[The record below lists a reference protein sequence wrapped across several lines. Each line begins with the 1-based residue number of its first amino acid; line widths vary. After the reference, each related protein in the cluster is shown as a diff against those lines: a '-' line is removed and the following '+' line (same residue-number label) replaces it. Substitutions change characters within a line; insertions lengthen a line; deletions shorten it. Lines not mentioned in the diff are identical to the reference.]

1 MHAVASDFRVLLLHA
16 PSYEVLGNV
25 AGRPWRGRSTA
36 HILGLGYLRGAIS
49 DIAQCVVLDVSTRPD
64 PARAVEEHLSENRY
78 DLIGL
83 SAIVFSLGWAQVF
96 AQIARRTHP
105 RALVVLGGAS
115 TTFPIS
121 LLWERVPDAHGIVV
135 GEGELA
141 LRGLVEAMR
150 AGNPLDGLPGIVWS
164 GSGHERPATPSP
176 QPEMDAL
183 EFPRPAL
190 GRTGIDLHPPYGLYA
205 PIAPYETSRG
215 CPWPCSFCTIRRGY
229 RKRSVERCAGELATL
244 YESRDIREIY
254 FVDPT
259 FTLDAGRTRQLCEAM
274 IARKTKLRWSCKTR
288 VDCVDDET
296 LALMKR
302 AGCYQIALGVESGD
316 EEILRATEKGST
328 PGEVV
333 EAIRKTNRHGI
344 KSIAYMIV
352 GHPLESEATLAR
364 SQAMLREAKPT
375 YASVTGYVPIGVD
388 EPTFAEYWR
397 GVFDGTLCDWPRYR
411 VVARWV
417 RNFYLTFYL
426 RPRTVWTILMFLAA
440 PRGMEQ
446 IVRAAFDFAR
456 KAVFSSRKPKPVA
469 MSSADTAPA
478 ATGA

>member
-1 MHAVASDFRVLLLHA
+1 MSLSTPFRVLLLHA

-36 HILGLGYLRGAIS
+36 HILGLGYLRGAVA
-49 DIAQCVVLDVSTRPD
+49 DMAECVVLDVSTRPD
-64 PARAVEEHLSENRY
+64 PARAVEEHLAENRY

-96 AQIARRTHP
+96 ARIARRTQPH
-105 RALVVLGGAS
+105 ALVVLGGAS
-115 TTFPIS
+115 TTFPLS

-135 GEGELA
+135 GEGERA

-150 AGNPLDGLPGIVWS
+150 SGAALDGLPGIVWS
-164 GSGHERPATPSP
+164 SSGLERPATPSP
-176 QPEMDAL
+176 QPEMDDLAYPLFAL
-183 EFPRPAL
+183 PE
-190 GRTGIDLHPPYGLYA
+190 TGIDLHPPYGLFA
-205 PIAPYETSRG
+205 PTAPYETSRG

-229 RKRSVERCAGELATL
+229 RKRSVERCADELATL
-244 YESRDIREIY
+244 YDSRGIREIY

-259 FTLDAGRTRQLCEAM
+259 FTLDAGRTRQLCEAI

-352 GHPLESEATLAR
+352 GHPLESGETLAR
-364 SQAMLREAKPT
+364 SQAMLREANPT
-375 YASVTGYVPIGVD
+375 YASVTGYVPIGAD
-388 EPTFAEYWR
+388 EPDFAEYWR
-397 GVFDGTLCDWPRYR
+397 AVFEGRLRDWPRYH

-417 RNFYLTFYL
+417 RDFYLEFYL
-426 RPRTVWTILMFLAA
+426 RPRTAWTILKFLAA
-440 PRGMEQ
+440 PRGVEQ
-446 IVRAAFDFAR
+446 IVRAGFDFTRKVLASGRGAR
-456 KAVFSSRKPKPVA
+456 
-469 MSSADTAPA
+469 SAGVPETATTVQNA
-478 ATGA
+478 